1 MTQDEKIYKETAKAL
16 IGYYSWHMDEL
27 LELYNAM
34 GFPPDYIIDRDYNAM
49 GQTHEK
55 DLSKIH
61 LKIEGDGAYI
71 WMDGLHTYFIKL

>member
-1 MTQDEKIYKETAKAL
+1 MTQDEKIYKEAAKAL

-34 GFPPDYIIDRDYNAM
+34 GFPPD
-49 GQTHEK
+49 
-55 DLSKIH
+55 
-61 LKIEGDGAYI
+61 GAYI

>member
-1 MTQDEKIYKETAKAL
+1 MTQDEKIYKEAAKAL

-34 GFPPDYIIDRDYNAM
+34 GQM
-49 GQTHEK
+49 HEK
-55 DLSKIH
+55 DLSKLH

-71 WMDGLHTYFIKL
+71 CKITVMEISSQLW